1 MFLCEQYIV
10 FKWCSNILFCAQIYL
25 KKHQDTNLCL
35 LNWQFTVSKF
45 TEFMWNESLE
55 LCSIIFVFYSGKKK
69 KTHVDEF
76 WSLGFMEKLSNMN
89 SVFLLFLQRFLSYFV
104 SIKTVSVIFEW
115 EWIRGKTDILKSSE

>member
-1 MFLCEQYIV
+1 MPTELAIHCVKVRWIYVEWVPRIMFNY
-10 FKWCSNILFCAQIYL
+10 F
-25 KKHQDTNLCL
+25 CL
-35 LNWQFTVSKF
+35 LFW
-45 TEFMWNESLE
+45 
-55 LCSIIFVFYSGKKK
+55 KKK

-89 SVFLLFLQRFLSYFV
+89 SVFLLFLQRCLSYFV